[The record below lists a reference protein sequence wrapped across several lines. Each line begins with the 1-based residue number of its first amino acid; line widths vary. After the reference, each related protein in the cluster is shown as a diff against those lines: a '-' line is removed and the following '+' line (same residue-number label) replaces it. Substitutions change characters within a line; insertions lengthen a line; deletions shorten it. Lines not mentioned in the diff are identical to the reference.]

1 MLRTNGLA
9 AVGEI
14 PPELA
19 RALCGYKRPGLQRG
33 FRSRRV
39 ILGGWSGQR
48 QSTDGLT
55 VRAGAAR
62 HA

>member
-19 RALCGYKRPGLQRG
+19 RALRGGAVDLQRG
-33 FRSRRV
+33 FRSRRINLWAGRV
-39 ILGGWSGQR
+39 SDR
-48 QSTDGLT
+48 ALT
-55 VRAGAAR
+55 G
-62 HA
+62 